1 MEGFKAESTAVRRG
15 GDRNAGLALGK
26 ANTGTGKGDEQSHA
40 EPGMTLE
47 KLEEELKKIKARL
60 KKIEKILKEQEKE
73 YDFSKWE
80 GTD

>member
-1 MEGFKAESTAVRRG
+1 
-15 GDRNAGLALGK
+15 
-26 ANTGTGKGDEQSHA
+26 
-40 EPGMTLE
+40 MTLE

-80 GTD
+80 GTDPD

>member
-1 MEGFKAESTAVRRG
+1 
-15 GDRNAGLALGK
+15 
-26 ANTGTGKGDEQSHA
+26 
-40 EPGMTLE
+40 MTP
-47 KLEEELKKIKARL
+47 KKIEEEIKKIKARL

>member
-1 MEGFKAESTAVRRG
+1 
-15 GDRNAGLALGK
+15 
-26 ANTGTGKGDEQSHA
+26 
-40 EPGMTLE
+40 MTLK

>member
-1 MEGFKAESTAVRRG
+1 V
-15 GDRNAGLALGK
+15 
-26 ANTGTGKGDEQSHA
+26 
-40 EPGMTLE
+40 TLK